1 MPADFSRIMQTEPSL
16 KSRLRKDIRCKRA
29 AIKAVQRDRWNTAIN
44 QHLDEYSRQTRPAVI
59 AAYLAFD
66 GEPDLMPALTG
77 LEDRGVKLALPVIQ
91 DTPGKAVIT
100 FRQYSPTGEMQQ
112 NRYGIS
118 EPVGTENINVTDIDL
133 VLFPLVG
140 WDKTGGRL
148 GMGASF
154 YDRMFQPFQELG
166 RPVRMG
172 VGYELQ
178 YVERVPSDPW
188 DVRLHGVLS
197 ENGWFTCKG

>member
-1 MPADFSRIMQTEPSL
+1 LPGQKSL
-16 KSRLRKDIRCKRA
+16 KSQLRREIRCKRA
-29 AIKAVQRDRWNTAIN
+29 AIEAAQRKRWDAAIN
-44 QHLDEYSRQTRPAVI
+44 QHLDEYSRQASPAVV

-66 GEPDLMPALTG
+66 GEPDLMPALAG
-77 LEDRGVKLALPVIQ
+77 MEDRGVKLALPVIQ
-91 DTPGKAVIT
+91 DAPAKAVIT

-118 EPVGTENINVTDIDL
+118 EPAGTREIRVTDIDL

-154 YDRMFQPFQELG
+154 YDRLFQPFQELG

>member
-1 MPADFSRIMQTEPSL
+1 MPGQKSL
-16 KSRLRKDIRCKRA
+16 KSQLRKDIRCKRA
-29 AIKAVQRDRWNTAIN
+29 AIETAQREHWNAAIN
-44 QHLDEYSRQTRPAVI
+44 QHLDKYSRQVNPAVV

-66 GEPDLMPALTG
+66 GEPDLMPTLAK
-77 LEDRGVKLALPVIQ
+77 LEGRGVRLALPVVQ
-91 DTPGKAVIT
+91 DAPGKSVIT
-100 FRQYSPTGEMQQ
+100 FRHWSITGAMQQ

-118 EPVGTENINVTDIDL
+118 EPAGTGVISVSDIDL

-154 YDRMFQPFQELG
+154 YDRLFQPFSELG

-172 VGYELQ
+172 VGYQLQ
-178 YVERVPSDPW
+178 YVKSIPSDPW
-188 DVRLHGVLS
+188 DIRLHGVLT
-197 ENGWFTCKG
+197 ENGWFTCKH